1 MKFAAS
7 RLAQV
12 KPSASA
18 WVSQAAKA
26 AIAAGEDV
34 IDLGLGEPDFD
45 TPAHIIEAAHQA
57 ALNGETRYPPTDGT
71 KALKQA
77 IVDKFARENG
87 LSYAPN
93 EVIVSNGAK
102 QVLFNAMMAT
112 LEDGDEVLLCA
123 PTLANTKISF

>member
-57 ALNGETRYPPTDGT
+57 ALNSETRWIMLNLPSNTAGAVYSNAELRALGAVLAKHPDVLILSDEIYEHILFDGRKFHEIRHAYPASPVG
-71 KALKQA
+71 
-77 IVDKFARENG
+77 
-87 LSYAPN
+87 
-93 EVIVSNGAK
+93 
-102 QVLFNAMMAT
+102 
-112 LEDGDEVLLCA
+112 
-123 PTLANTKISF
+123 